1 MLKQGISIL
10 LLIFMALL
18 AAVVITGDAIG
29 QESGSGAIITGV
41 IELTP
46 RESLVRGGGRYGR
59 PVSTNTQAS
68 TSNDSILVWLESG
81 NLQDGPQTG
90 GVIILDQIDIKFSPS
105 LLPVQQYGTVR
116 VRNSDPVYHNVFS
129 LSSTKRFDVGR
140 RPKGEYLDVKFDK
153 TGIVD
158 VFCDI
163 HSNMRATIV
172 VLPPNGSTWMKI
184 KNGDTFTFSDLPP
197 GNFQLKAFAIGYS
210 ETAQAVSVVENEV
223 NELGTITLDF

>member
-18 AAVVITGDAIG
+18 AAIVITEDAVG
-29 QESGSGAIITGV
+29 QGNASEAIITGV

-46 RESLVRGGGRYGR
+46 RESVVRGGGRYGR

-81 NLQDGPQTG
+81 NLQDEPQNG
-90 GVIILDQIDIKFSPS
+90 NLIILDQIDIKFSPS
-105 LLPVQQYGTVR
+105 LLPVLQNGTVR

-172 VLPPNGSTWMKI
+172 VLPPEVSAWVKV
-184 KNGDTFTFSDLPP
+184 KNGDAFTFSDLPS
-197 GNFQLKAFAIGYS
+197 GNYQLKAFAVGYS
-210 ETAQAVSVVENEV
+210 ETAQTVSVAENEV
-223 NELGTITLDF
+223 IELGTITLNF